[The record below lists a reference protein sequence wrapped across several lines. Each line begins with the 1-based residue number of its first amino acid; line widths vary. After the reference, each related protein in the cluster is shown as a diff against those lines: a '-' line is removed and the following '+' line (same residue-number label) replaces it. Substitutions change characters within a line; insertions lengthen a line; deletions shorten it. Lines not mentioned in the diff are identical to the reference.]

1 MFARLGRVAAR
12 RRWWVVA
19 GTVVLV
25 ITAGV
30 WGTGVFRSLTGG
42 SGFDD
47 PNSESVHANQVLEG
61 PLGRHV
67 ADVVVLYQDPT
78 KTVDDPAFSGPVQ
91 RAVAGLP
98 AGSTK
103 WVRTYWSTRDTS
115 FVSRDRHATYVA
127 LQLPSNDEQERVEQL
142 KALKKNL
149 QVPGLKVTFGGLTSM
164 TQQVNAQSLRD
175 VGRAEL
181 FSMPLLLLLLVLV
194 FRSAVAALLPF
205 VVGIA
210 VAFGSLV
217 VLRLATFFSDVSTFA
232 VNVVTIFAL
241 ALTIDYGLLIVN
253 RFREELAR
261 GVGVEDAVE
270 RTVATAGRTVLF
282 SGLTVGASLTCVI
295 VFPSRFMH
303 SMGYAG
309 VGVALFSVVGSLTLL
324 PALLTFAGHR
334 VDSLRVPLP
343 GRRRQV
349 TPGAVA
355 HGRWYSLARAVMR
368 RPLAVTAAVVVLL
381 VALGLPFLSANW
393 ARPGDWVQPKNGE
406 ARSVTQALGT
416 RFAADP
422 AKVMTV
428 AVELPGPA
436 DQPGTRAALDDYARR
451 LDAVPN
457 VTGGRVTGTAG
468 ATARIT
474 LGYSIDPMSR
484 AARTMVSEV
493 RSEAPPQG
501 ARASVTGMP
510 ASRVDIVHMVSS
522 RLPWMLLFVG
532 VVSFIVLFLA
542 FGSVVLP
549 LKSIV
554 LILLSLSAALGA
566 IRLIFQDGYLD
577 GLLGFVPIGAVD
589 VNFPLLVVV
598 IAFGVAMDYEVF
610 LMARIKEE
618 WDATGDLEESV
629 AAGIQQT
636 AKIVTSAALLLCV
649 VVGGFVFSQITVM
662 KMIGV
667 GVVLAVLVDA
677 SLVRGLL
684 LPATIKLVGPRVWW
698 APRPLARWWEGRG
711 GEHDEAFR
719 PWPVG
724 DTGTLANPAG
734 QPIRN
739 EVETGGQNA

>member
-1 MFARLGRVAAR
+1 MFALLGRMAAR

-25 ITAGV
+25 IVAGV

-47 PNSESVHANQVLEG
+47 PNSESVHANRVLEG

-67 ADVVVLYQDPT
+67 ADVVVLYRDPSR
-78 KTVDDPAFSGPVQ
+78 TVDDPAFSGPVQ

-98 AGSTK
+98 AGSAK
-103 WVRTYWSTRDTS
+103 WLQTYWSTHDDA

-127 LQLPSNDEQERVEQL
+127 LQLPSDDEQERVKQL
-142 KALKKNL
+142 KALKKNF
-149 QVPGLKVTFGGLTSM
+149 QVPGMRVTFGGLTSM
-164 TQQVNAQSLRD
+164 TQQVNQQSLRD
-175 VGRAEL
+175 VARAEM

-194 FRSAVAALLPF
+194 FRSAVAAALPF
-205 VVGIA
+205 VVGVT

-217 VLRLATFFSDVSTFA
+217 ALRLITFFSEISTFA
-232 VNVVTIFAL
+232 VNVVTLFAL

-261 GVGVEDAVE
+261 GLPVEDAVE

-282 SGLTVGASLTCVI
+282 SGLTVAASLTCVI

-309 VGVALFSVVGSLTLL
+309 VCVALFSVLGSLTLL

-343 GRRRQV
+343 GRRRPD
-349 TPGAVA
+349 TA
-355 HGRWYSLARAVMR
+355 HGRWYALARTVMR
-368 RPLAVTAAVVVLL
+368 RPLAVTAGVVVLL

-393 ARPGDWVQPKNGE
+393 ARPGDWVQPRNGE
-406 ARSVTQALGT
+406 ARSVTRELAT
-416 RFAADP
+416 RFTADP

-436 DQPGTRAALDDYARR
+436 DLPGTRAALDDYAHR

-457 VTGGRVTGTAG
+457 VDGGRVTGTSG
-468 ATARIT
+468 TTARIT

-484 AARTMVSEV
+484 AARTMVSKV
-493 RSEAPPQG
+493 RAEAPPQG

-522 RLPWMLLFVG
+522 RLPWMALFVG
-532 VVSFIVLFLA
+532 LVSFAVLFLA

-549 LKSIV
+549 LQSV
-554 LILLSLSAALGA
+554 ALTVLSLSAALGA

-577 GLLGFVPIGAVD
+577 GVLDFVPIGAVD

-610 LMARIKEE
+610 LVARIKEE
-618 WDATGDLEESV
+618 WDRTGDLEESV
-629 AAGIQQT
+629 ALAVQRT
-636 AKIVTSAALLLCV
+636 ARIVTSAALLLCV

-677 SLVRGLL
+677 TLVRGLL
-684 LPATIKLVGPRVWW
+684 LPATIKLIGPRLWW
-698 APRPLARWWEGRG
+698 SPRPLARWWGRHG
-711 GEHDEAFR
+711 AGRHEATHT
-719 PWPVG
+719 PPVP
-724 DTGTLANPAG
+724 DLS
-734 QPIRN
+734 
-739 EVETGGQNA
+739 ETGGHHA